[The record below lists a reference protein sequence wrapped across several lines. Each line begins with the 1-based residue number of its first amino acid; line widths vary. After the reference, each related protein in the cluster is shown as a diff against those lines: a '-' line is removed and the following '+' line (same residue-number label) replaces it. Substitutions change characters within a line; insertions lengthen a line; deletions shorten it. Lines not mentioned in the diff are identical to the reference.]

1 MIPEM
6 APHYEMQPLMVP
18 VHPDFQHDPARN
30 YHIAQ
35 VQDGTMDAGY
45 SDIPLRVGYYTQSP
59 SGEHPDMY
67 RHNIG
72 VGNHWPS
79 PPPTSQRERLSNNNL
94 RREKRPE
101 SADSSYS
108 GAHSDSNQMYSSRYD
123 IINQWF

>member
-1 MIPEM
+1 MS
-6 APHYEMQPLMVP
+6 PHYEMQPVIVP
-18 VHPDFQHDPARN
+18 VHADFQHDPTRN

-35 VQDGTMDAGY
+35 VPDGTMDGGY
-45 SDIPLRVGYYTQSP
+45 SEIPLRIGYYTQQP
-59 SGEHPDMY
+59 TEHPDIY

-79 PPPTSQRERLSNNNL
+79 PHTSQRDKLSNNNL

-108 GAHSDSNQMYSSRYD
+108 GAHSDSNQMYSSRYV
-123 IINQWF
+123 IIDQWD